1 MIPGEIEADSVGDY
15 YLGAKFQ
22 GDEKLVRLSAFWFG
36 TFCSWRYSFV
46 CVVLLKPFLRGEW
59 KLLSGSA
66 IKHNGIDLE
75 DEDDDGKK
83 VQTFI

>member
-1 MIPGEIEADSVGDY
+1 MA
-15 YLGAKFQ
+15 LF
-22 GDEKLVRLSAFWFG
+22 VRGGIHL
-36 TFCSWRYSFV
+36 FV
-46 CVVLLKPFLRGEW
+46 IVLLKPFLRGEW

-83 VQTFI
+83 VQNVYLIVFSLDWFISTSDDENSAFVSHKSELNA